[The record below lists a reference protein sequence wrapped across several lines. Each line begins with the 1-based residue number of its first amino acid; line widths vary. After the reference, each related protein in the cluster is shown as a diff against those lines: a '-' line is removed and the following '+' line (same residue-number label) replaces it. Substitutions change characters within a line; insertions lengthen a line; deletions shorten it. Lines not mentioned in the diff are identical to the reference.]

1 MIKIFKREELQY
13 NEVANKA
20 RQSKRGGGGVYG
32 SERHDSILPTY
43 RPKAEFPE
51 FPFPC
56 RVLRYG
62 YREIEEAKVLESH
75 DS

>member
-1 MIKIFKREELQY
+1 M
-13 NEVANKA
+13 ANKA

-32 SERHDSILPTY
+32 SEWVFTY